1 MKTEMGLIDKV
12 IVIDGMLNKLGYDT
26 SKMTMD
32 EMLDIKNAIE
42 KAVVKAQLPVKGY
55 EHPSKVLV

>member
-32 EMLDIKNAIE
+32 EILGIKNAIE
-42 KAVVKAQLPVKGY
+42 KAVVKVQLPVKSY